1 MSKTSEWVIPHKTL
15 EEESVNY
22 SEYVANLLKSKDFC
36 MWFKIDLKSR
46 ELRVARATL
55 QYVVKN
61 KSMGSMRLK
70 TKLIDG
76 ELFGLLI
83 EKD

>member
-1 MSKTSEWVIPHKTL
+1 MKNSGWVIPYKTI
-15 EEESVNY
+15 EDESVNY
-22 SEYVANLLKSKDFC
+22 SEYVADLLKSKSFGV
-36 MWFKIDLKSR
+36 WFKIDLKGR

-55 QYVVKN
+55 LYVVKN
-61 KSMGSMRLK
+61 KTMGSMRLK

>member
-1 MSKTSEWVIPHKTL
+1 MKISEWCIPIKTL

-22 SEYVANLLKSKDFC
+22 SEYVADILRSTPLGV
-36 MWFKIDLKSR
+36 WFKIDLLGR
-46 ELRVARATL
+46 ELRIVRATL
-55 QYVVKN
+55 QYVVRN
-61 KSMGSMRLK
+61 KSLDSIKLK

-83 EKD
+83 VRD

>member
-1 MSKTSEWVIPHKTL
+1 MPKKSEWAIPYKTL
-15 EEESVNY
+15 EEENVNY
-22 SEYVANLLKSKDFC
+22 SEYVADLLKSKEFGV
-36 MWFKIDLKSR
+36 WFKIDLKGR

-55 QYVVKN
+55 LYVVKN
-61 KSMGSMRLK
+61 KSMGAMRLK
-70 TKLIDG
+70 TKLIND